1 MLRYEP
7 LRTDVWLP
15 SDKSVGWTYDTQSEA
30 YGWSRWF
37 AKALRVFSLLLCDL
51 FSVSVAYT
59 LGYVLWADPILHLD
73 YRSYSHVG
81 FLLPVFLLAYGIAG
95 MYPGFGLGAVET
107 VRRLSYT
114 TCGVFLLF
122 TAIDFAL
129 KTEGRMSRMSFAIAW
144 TGAMVLVPLVR
155 FVMLSLAHGLRWWG
169 EATVVVGTPRQI
181 GLTVRSLR
189 DAFSLGYTVVG
200 ALSLRGG
207 SSREIEGVPLLGGLR
222 SAVRLRELGVKT
234 ALVWDSRTQ
243 GKTLSYLS
251 RVFPHVV
258 IIRDGESLALE
269 RVRVRNL
276 GGVLGIELTNEL
288 LRSRNRF
295 LKRLIDLIVSVPMAI
310 VACPLVLVGG
320 IAIKLTSSGP
330 MFFRHKRVGLGGRTF
345 QVLKL
350 RTMHVDAEKRL
361 AECLEQ
367 NPTARAEWERSV
379 KLRNDPR
386 IIPIV
391 GHLLRRFSIDE
402 LPQLL
407 AVIRGTMSLVGPR
420 PFPPYHMEVFP
431 AEFATLR
438 CSVRPG
444 LTGMWQVMTRS
455 DGNLQDQMRYDS
467 YYIRNWSL
475 WFDGYL
481 LARTVFAVISGG
493 GSR

>member
-1 MLRYEP
+1 
-7 LRTDVWLP
+7 
-15 SDKSVGWTYDTQSEA
+15 
-30 YGWSRWF
+30 
-37 AKALRVFSLLLCDL
+37 
-51 FSVSVAYT
+51 
-59 LGYVLWADPILHLD
+59 
-73 YRSYSHVG
+73 
-81 FLLPVFLLAYGIAG
+81 
-95 MYPGFGLGAVET
+95 
-107 VRRLSYT
+107 
-114 TCGVFLLF
+114 
-122 TAIDFAL
+122 
-129 KTEGRMSRMSFAIAW
+129 
-144 TGAMVLVPLVR
+144 
-155 FVMLSLAHGLRWWG
+155 
-169 EATVVVGTPRQI
+169 
-181 GLTVRSLR
+181 
-189 DAFSLGYTVVG
+189 
-200 ALSLRGG
+200 
-207 SSREIEGVPLLGGLR
+207 
-222 SAVRLRELGVKT
+222 
-234 ALVWDSRTQ
+234 
-243 GKTLSYLS
+243 
-251 RVFPHVV
+251 
-258 IIRDGESLALE
+258 
-269 RVRVRNL
+269 
-276 GGVLGIELTNEL
+276 
-288 LRSRNRF
+288 
-295 LKRLIDLIVSVPMAI
+295 
-310 VACPLVLVGG
+310 
-320 IAIKLTSSGP
+320 
-330 MFFRHKRVGLGGRTF
+330 
-345 QVLKL
+345 
-350 RTMHVDAEKRL
+350 MHVDAEKRL

>member
-1 MLRYEP
+1 MRCVFIVHRYRLYFKSGRSDVP
-7 LRTDVWLP
+7 NGIRDRLDRSNGVGSPRALCDAIVRTRVAL
-15 SDKSVGWTYDTQSEA
+15 VGRGDS
-30 YGWSRWF
+30 SRWNAEANWPYCPF
-37 AKALRVFSLLLCDL
+37 AQGCFFTRLYCRR
-51 FSVSVAYT
+51 SV
-59 LGYVLWADPILHLD
+59 IL
-73 YRSYSHVG
+73 
-81 FLLPVFLLAYGIAG
+81 
-95 MYPGFGLGAVET
+95 T
-107 VRRLSYT
+107 
-114 TCGVFLLF
+114 
-122 TAIDFAL
+122 
-129 KTEGRMSRMSFAIAW
+129 
-144 TGAMVLVPLVR
+144 
-155 FVMLSLAHGLRWWG
+155 
-169 EATVVVGTPRQI
+169 
-181 GLTVRSLR
+181 
-189 DAFSLGYTVVG
+189 
-200 ALSLRGG
+200 RG
-207 SSREIEGVPLLGGLR
+207 SAREIEGVPLLGGLR
-222 SAVRLRELGVKT
+222 SAARLRESGVKT

-251 RVFPHVV
+251 RVFSHVV

-288 LRSRNRF
+288 LRSRNRI
-295 LKRLIDLIVSVPMAI
+295 LKRLIDLVVSVPMTI
-310 VACPLVLVGG
+310 LACPLILVSG

-361 AECLEQ
+361 AEFLEQ
-367 NPTARAEWERSV
+367 DPTARAEWERSV

-386 IIPIV
+386 IIPVV

-431 AEFATLR
+431 AEFAMLR

-475 WFDGYL
+475 WFDIYL
-481 LARTVFAVISGG
+481 LARTVFAVIGG